1 MLFRSGYDARMQFL
15 HETDL
20 YAALRHAVLTDVAGT
35 FNIAGD
41 GTVQMLY
48 PLAADPPIR
57 KEPNYHLKLDVR
69 EPLGS
74 DQIVAVTAPRR
85 LAELEQAMRQLD
97 RRRNPIRV
105 SEIITQ
111 FGAADVQ
118 VGSAGLF
125 TGP

>member
-1 MLFRSGYDARMQFL
+1 MLFRS
-15 HETDL
+15 
-20 YAALRHAVLTDVAGT
+20 
-35 FNIAGD
+35 
-41 GTVQMLY
+41 
-48 PLAADPPIR
+48 
-57 KEPNYHLKLDVR
+57 PNYHLKLDVR